1 MGTLPSST
9 YTFFCASDTIVL
21 AVQMLDTLMM
31 THPTRKAVQI
41 MPTSRILFSR
51 CLIII
56 SVYCL
61 ILFNFI
67 TYSLCSIGMIAP
79 YDSFWSFS
87 NSLVVI
93 SV

>member
-41 MPTSRILFSR
+41 MPTSRILFPD
-51 CLIII
+51 
-56 SVYCL
+56 
-61 ILFNFI
+61 
-67 TYSLCSIGMIAP
+67 A
-79 YDSFWSFS
+79 
-87 NSLVVI
+87 
-93 SV
+93 